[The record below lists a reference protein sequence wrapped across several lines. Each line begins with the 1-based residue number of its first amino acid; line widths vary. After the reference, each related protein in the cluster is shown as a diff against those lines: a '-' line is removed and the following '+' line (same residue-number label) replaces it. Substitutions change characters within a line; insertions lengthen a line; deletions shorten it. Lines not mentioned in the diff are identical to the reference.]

1 MAKRKQE
8 KQGFDDYKEVYYEDE
23 KGEERQFI
31 YIKSEDEAYDDYTDN
46 EKIANKID
54 SDMIE
59 NNILDPETES
69 KINKLAKRWS
79 DLNQELKAGDW
90 NASKEKE
97 IQDLSIEIITKVFS
111 LYENSFKK
119 TNENNSGKN
128 KTDMI
133 TINRHGD
140 KLAVEKFYN
149 FLWQTVS
156 TNSSSGYDAN
166 QNDNYLAYF
175 RRMLKVRRKDSKK
188 EIERE
193 RKKEE
198 KVKIVPLYVHDKDGE
213 EVLLTDIMQ
222 ISDGSEQYTEE
233 GYIKLLVPVMRLC
246 EINLRNSNLTD
257 NKKKKRWLFYRMH
270 YTFDIVK
277 GIEEIKTCYI
287 PPSKLIRT
295 EENPHEN
302 MTSQELEVYC
312 RDNEEFSVFKKKN
325 YEIYRNMR
333 LALVEIMKEGN
344 AEDFTDMLDIIRR
357 CLREGVNLNKRQDYL
372 AQGLAKDDEFAGD
385 DVSRTTIHDY
395 VNYYKD
401 DVLKALKSDQLTD

>member
-8 KQGFDDYKEVYYEDE
+8 KYGFDDYKEVYYEDE
-23 KGEERQFI
+23 KGEERQSI
-31 YIKSEDEAYDDYTDN
+31 YIKSEDETYDDYTDS
-46 EKIANKID
+46 ETIANKID

-59 NNILDPETES
+59 NNIRDPEAES

-79 DLNQELKAGDW
+79 DLNQERKAGDW

-97 IQDLSIEIITKVFS
+97 MSVLSMDIISKVFS
-111 LYENSFKK
+111 LYENSYKR
-119 TNENNSGKN
+119 TNGNHSGKYE
-128 KTDMI
+128 TDMI
-133 TINRHGD
+133 TINRNGV
-140 KLAVEKFYN
+140 KIAVEKFYT
-149 FLWQTVS
+149 FLRDTVS
-156 TNSSSGYDAN
+156 TKSSSGYDASR
-166 QNDNYLAYF
+166 NDNYLAYF
-175 RRMLKVRRKDSKK
+175 RRILNERRKDSKQ
-188 EIERE
+188 EIERK

-198 KVKIVPLYVHDKDGE
+198 KVQIVPLYVHDKEGE

-222 ISDGSEQYTEE
+222 ISDGGEQYTEE

-246 EINLRNSNLTD
+246 EINLRNTNITD

-302 MTSQELEVYC
+302 MTPQELEMYC

-357 CLREGVNLNKRQDYL
+357 CLRDGVNLNKRQEYL
-372 AQGLAKDDEFAGD
+372 AQGLAKDDEFAED
-385 DVSRTTIHDY
+385 DVSRTTINKY
-395 VNYYKD
+395 VNLYKKEI
-401 DVLKALKSDQLTD
+401 LEALKSDQLTD

>member
-8 KQGFDDYKEVYYEDE
+8 KYGFDDYKEVYYEDE
-23 KGEERQFI
+23 KGEEKQSI
-31 YIKSEDEAYDDYTDN
+31 YIKSEDETYDDYTDS

-54 SDMIE
+54 YDMIE

-79 DLNQELKAGDW
+79 DLNQELKVGDW

-97 IQDLSIEIITKVFS
+97 MNFLSMDIISKVFS
-111 LYENSFKK
+111 LYEKSYKR
-119 TNENNSGKN
+119 TNENHSGN
-128 KTDMI
+128 HKTDML
-133 TINRHGD
+133 TINRHG
-140 KLAVEKFYN
+140 KKIAVKKFYK

-156 TNSSSGYDAN
+156 TKSSSGYDASR
-166 QNDNYLAYF
+166 NDNYLAYF
-175 RRMLKVRRKDSKK
+175 RRILNERRKDSKK

-198 KVKIVPLYVHDKDGE
+198 KVKIVPLYVQDRDGE

-246 EINLRNSNLTD
+246 EINLRNTNLTD

-287 PPSKLIRT
+287 PPSKLTRT

-312 RDNEEFSVFKKKN
+312 HDNEEFSVFKKKN

-344 AEDFTDMLDIIRR
+344 AEDFTDMLVIIRR
-357 CLREGVNLNKRQDYL
+357 CLREGVNLNKRQEYL
-372 AQGLAKDDEFAGD
+372 AQGLAKDDEFAED
-385 DVSRTTIHDY
+385 DVSRTTINKY
-395 VNYYKD
+395 VKLYKEEI
-401 DVLKALKSDQLTD
+401 LKALKSDQLTD

>member
-1 MAKRKQE
+1 MAKCKQE
-8 KQGFDDYKEVYYEDE
+8 KYGFDDYKEVYYEDE
-23 KGEERQFI
+23 KGEEIQSI
-31 YIKSEDEAYDDYTDN
+31 YIKSEDEAYDDYTDS

-59 NNILDPETES
+59 NNIRDPEAES

-90 NASKEKE
+90 NASKEKD

-111 LYENSFKK
+111 LYENSYKR
-119 TNENNSGKN
+119 TNGNHSGKYE
-128 KTDMI
+128 TDMI
-133 TINRHGD
+133 TINRHGV
-140 KLAVEKFYN
+140 KIAVEKFYN
-149 FLWQTVS
+149 FLCKTVS
-156 TNSSSGYDAN
+156 TKSSSGYDAN

-175 RRMLKVRRKDSKK
+175 RTILNMRSKDSKQ
-188 EIERE
+188 EIERK

-198 KVKIVPLYVHDKDGE
+198 KVQIVPLYAHNKEGE

-222 ISDGSEQYTEE
+222 ISDGGEQYTEE

-287 PPSKLIRT
+287 PPSELIRT

-357 CLREGVNLNKRQDYL
+357 CLREGVNLNKRQEYL

-385 DVSRTTIHDY
+385 DVSRSTIHDY

>member
-8 KQGFDDYKEVYYEDE
+8 KYGFDDYKEVYYEDE
-23 KGEERQFI
+23 KGEERQSI
-31 YIKSEDEAYDDYTDN
+31 YIKSEDETYDDYTDS

-59 NNILDPETES
+59 NNIRDPEAES

-79 DLNQELKAGDW
+79 DLNQERKAGDW

-97 IQDLSIEIITKVFS
+97 MSVLSMDIISKVFS
-111 LYENSFKK
+111 LYENSYKR
-119 TNENNSGKN
+119 TNGNHSGKYE
-128 KTDMI
+128 TDMI
-133 TINRHGD
+133 TINRNGV
-140 KLAVEKFYN
+140 KIAVEKFYT
-149 FLWQTVS
+149 FLRDTVS
-156 TNSSSGYDAN
+156 TKSSSGYDASR
-166 QNDNYLAYF
+166 NDNYLAYF
-175 RRMLKVRRKDSKK
+175 RRILNERRKDSKQ
-188 EIERE
+188 EIERK

-198 KVKIVPLYVHDKDGE
+198 KVQIVPLYVHDKEGE

-222 ISDGSEQYTEE
+222 ISDGGEQYTEE

-246 EINLRNSNLTD
+246 EINLRNTNITD

-287 PPSKLIRT
+287 PPSKLICT

-302 MTSQELEVYC
+302 MTPQELEMYC

-357 CLREGVNLNKRQDYL
+357 CLRDGVNLNKRQEYL
-372 AQGLAKDDEFAGD
+372 AQGLAKDDEFAED
-385 DVSRTTIHDY
+385 DVSRTTINKY
-395 VNYYKD
+395 VNLYKKEI
-401 DVLKALKSDQLTD
+401 LEALKSDQLTD

>member
-8 KQGFDDYKEVYYEDE
+8 KYGFDDYKEVYYEDE
-23 KGEERQFI
+23 KGEERQSI
-31 YIKSEDEAYDDYTDN
+31 YIKSEDETYDDYTDS

-59 NNILDPETES
+59 NNIRDPEAES

-79 DLNQELKAGDW
+79 DLNQERKAGDW

-97 IQDLSIEIITKVFS
+97 MSVLSMDIISKVFS
-111 LYENSFKK
+111 LYENSYKR
-119 TNENNSGKN
+119 TNGNHSGKYE
-128 KTDMI
+128 TDMI
-133 TINRHGD
+133 TINRNGV
-140 KLAVEKFYN
+140 KIAVEKFYT
-149 FLWQTVS
+149 FLRDTVS
-156 TNSSSGYDAN
+156 TKSSSGYDASR
-166 QNDNYLAYF
+166 NDNYLAYF
-175 RRMLKVRRKDSKK
+175 RRILNERRKDSKQ
-188 EIERE
+188 EIERK

-198 KVKIVPLYVHDKDGE
+198 KVQIVPLYVHDKEGE

-222 ISDGSEQYTEE
+222 ISDGGEQYTEE

-246 EINLRNSNLTD
+246 EINLRNTNITD

-302 MTSQELEVYC
+302 MTPQELEMYC

-357 CLREGVNLNKRQDYL
+357 CLRDGVNLNKRQDYL
-372 AQGLAKDDEFAGD
+372 AQGLAKDDEFAED
-385 DVSRTTIHDY
+385 DVSRTTINKY
-395 VNYYKD
+395 VNLYKKEI
-401 DVLKALKSDQLTD
+401 LEALKSDQLTD

>member
-1 MAKRKQE
+1 MAKCKQE
-8 KQGFDDYKEVYYEDE
+8 KYGFDDYKEVYYEDE
-23 KGEERQFI
+23 KGEEIQSI
-31 YIKSEDEAYDDYTDN
+31 YIKSEDEAYDDYTDS

-59 NNILDPETES
+59 NNIRDPEAES

-90 NASKEKE
+90 NASKEKD

-111 LYENSFKK
+111 LYENSYKR
-119 TNENNSGKN
+119 TNGNHRGKYE
-128 KTDMI
+128 TDMI
-133 TINRHGD
+133 TINRHGV
-140 KLAVEKFYN
+140 KIAVEKFYN
-149 FLWQTVS
+149 FLCKTVS
-156 TNSSSGYDAN
+156 TKSSSGYDAN

-175 RRMLKVRRKDSKK
+175 RTILNMRSKDSKQ
-188 EIERE
+188 EIERK

-198 KVKIVPLYVHDKDGE
+198 KVQIVPLYAHNKEGE

-222 ISDGSEQYTEE
+222 ISDGGEQYTEE

-287 PPSKLIRT
+287 PPSELIRT

-357 CLREGVNLNKRQDYL
+357 CLREGVNLNKRQEYL

-385 DVSRTTIHDY
+385 DVSRSTIHDY

>member
-1 MAKRKQE
+1 MAKCKQE
-8 KQGFDDYKEVYYEDE
+8 KYGFDDYKEVYYEDE
-23 KGEERQFI
+23 KGEEIQSI
-31 YIKSEDEAYDDYTDN
+31 YIKSEDEAYDDYTDS

-59 NNILDPETES
+59 NSILDPEAES

-79 DLNQELKAGDW
+79 DLNHKLKAGDW
-90 NASKEKE
+90 NASKEKD

-111 LYENSFKK
+111 LYEKSYKR

-133 TINRHGD
+133 TINRHGV
-140 KLAVEKFYN
+140 KIAVEKFYN
-149 FLWQTVS
+149 FLCKTVS
-156 TNSSSGYDAN
+156 TKSSSGYDAN

-175 RRMLKVRRKDSKK
+175 RTILNMRSKDSKQ
-188 EIERE
+188 EIERK

-198 KVKIVPLYVHDKDGE
+198 KVQIVPLYAHNKEGE

-222 ISDGSEQYTEE
+222 ISDGGEQYTEE

-287 PPSKLIRT
+287 PPSELIRT

-357 CLREGVNLNKRQDYL
+357 CLREGVNLKKRQEYV
-372 AQGLAKDDEFAGD
+372 GEGIAKD
-385 DVSRTTIHDY
+385 SDY
-395 VNYYKD
+395 DNEKVNFKTVNRYAQLYKEEI
-401 DVLKALKSDQLTD
+401 LKAIDSDELSY

>member
-140 KLAVEKFYN
+140 KIAVEKFYN

>member
-1 MAKRKQE
+1 MAKCKQE
-8 KQGFDDYKEVYYEDE
+8 KYGFDDYKEVYYEDE
-23 KGEERQFI
+23 KGEEIQSI
-31 YIKSEDEAYDDYTDN
+31 YIKSEDEAYDDYTDS

-59 NNILDPETES
+59 NNIRDPEAES

-90 NASKEKE
+90 NASKEKD

-111 LYENSFKK
+111 LYENSYKR
-119 TNENNSGKN
+119 TNGNHSGKYE
-128 KTDMI
+128 TDMI

-140 KLAVEKFYN
+140 KIAVKKFYN

-156 TNSSSGYDAN
+156 TKSSSGYDAN

-175 RRMLKVRRKDSKK
+175 RTILNMRSKDSKQ
-188 EIERE
+188 EIERK

-198 KVKIVPLYVHDKDGE
+198 KVQIVPLYAHNKEGE

-222 ISDGSEQYTEE
+222 ISDGGEQYTEE

-287 PPSKLIRT
+287 PPSELIRT

-312 RDNEEFSVFKKKN
+312 RENEEFSVFKKKN

>member
-1 MAKRKQE
+1 MAKCKQE
-8 KQGFDDYKEVYYEDE
+8 KYGFDDYKEVYYEDE
-23 KGEERQFI
+23 KGEEIQSI
-31 YIKSEDEAYDDYTDN
+31 YIKSEDEAYDDYTDS

-59 NNILDPETES
+59 NSILDSEAES

-79 DLNQELKAGDW
+79 DLNHKLKAGDW
-90 NASKEKE
+90 NASKEKK

-111 LYENSFKK
+111 LYENSYKR
-119 TNENNSGKN
+119 TNENHSGKYE
-128 KTDMI
+128 TDMI
-133 TINRHGD
+133 TINRHGV
-140 KLAVEKFYN
+140 KIAVEKFYS
-149 FLWQTVS
+149 FLCKTVS
-156 TNSSSGYDAN
+156 TKSSSGYDAN

-175 RRMLKVRRKDSKK
+175 RTILNMRSKDSKQ
-188 EIERE
+188 EIERK

-198 KVKIVPLYVHDKDGE
+198 KVQIVPLYAHNKEGE

-222 ISDGSEQYTEE
+222 ISDGGEQYTEE

-287 PPSKLIRT
+287 PPSELIRT

-357 CLREGVNLNKRQDYL
+357 CLREGVNLKKRQEYV
-372 AQGLAKDDEFAGD
+372 GEGIAKD
-385 DVSRTTIHDY
+385 SDY
-395 VNYYKD
+395 DNEKVNFKTVNRYAQLYKEEI
-401 DVLKALKSDQLTD
+401 LKAIDSDELSY

>member
-8 KQGFDDYKEVYYEDE
+8 KYGFDDYKEVYYEDE
-23 KGEERQFI
+23 KGEERQSI
-31 YIKSEDEAYDDYTDN
+31 YIKSEDEAYDDYTDS

-59 NNILDPETES
+59 NNIRDPEAES

-79 DLNQELKAGDW
+79 DLNQERKAGDW

-97 IQDLSIEIITKVFS
+97 MSVLSMDIISKVFS
-111 LYENSFKK
+111 LYENSYKR
-119 TNENNSGKN
+119 TNGNHSGKYE
-128 KTDMI
+128 TDMI
-133 TINRHGD
+133 TINRNGV
-140 KLAVEKFYN
+140 KIAVEKFYK
-149 FLWQTVS
+149 FLRDTVS
-156 TNSSSGYDAN
+156 TKSSSGYDASR
-166 QNDNYLAYF
+166 NDNYLAYF
-175 RRMLKVRRKDSKK
+175 RRILNERRKDSKQ
-188 EIERE
+188 EIERK

-198 KVKIVPLYVHDKDGE
+198 KVQIVPLYVHDKEGE

>member
-1 MAKRKQE
+1 
-8 KQGFDDYKEVYYEDE
+8 
-23 KGEERQFI
+23 
-31 YIKSEDEAYDDYTDN
+31 
-46 EKIANKID
+46 
-54 SDMIE
+54 MIE
-59 NNILDPETES
+59 NNIRDPEAES

-79 DLNQELKAGDW
+79 DLNQERKAGDW

-97 IQDLSIEIITKVFS
+97 MSVLSMDIISKVFS
-111 LYENSFKK
+111 LYENSYKR
-119 TNENNSGKN
+119 TNGNHSGKYE
-128 KTDMI
+128 TDMI
-133 TINRHGD
+133 TINRNGV
-140 KLAVEKFYN
+140 KIAVEKFYK
-149 FLWQTVS
+149 FLRDTVS
-156 TNSSSGYDAN
+156 TKSSSGYDASR
-166 QNDNYLAYF
+166 NDNYLAYF
-175 RRMLKVRRKDSKK
+175 RRILNERRKDSKQ
-188 EIERE
+188 EIERK

-198 KVKIVPLYVHDKDGE
+198 KVQIVPLYVHDKEGE

-222 ISDGSEQYTEE
+222 ISDGGEQYTEE

-246 EINLRNSNLTD
+246 EINLRNTNITD

-302 MTSQELEVYC
+302 MTPQELEMYC

-357 CLREGVNLNKRQDYL
+357 CLRDGVNLNKRQEYL
-372 AQGLAKDDEFAGD
+372 AQGLAKDDEFAED
-385 DVSRTTIHDY
+385 DVSRTTINKY
-395 VNYYKD
+395 VNLYKKEI
-401 DVLKALKSDQLTD
+401 LEALKSDQLTD

>member
-8 KQGFDDYKEVYYEDE
+8 KYGFDDYKEVYYEDE
-23 KGEERQFI
+23 KGEERQSI
-31 YIKSEDEAYDDYTDN
+31 YIKSEDEAYDDYTDS

-59 NNILDPETES
+59 NNIRDPEAES

-79 DLNQELKAGDW
+79 DLNQERKAGDW

-97 IQDLSIEIITKVFS
+97 MSVLSMDIISKVFS
-111 LYENSFKK
+111 LYENSYKR
-119 TNENNSGKN
+119 TNGNHSGKYE
-128 KTDMI
+128 TDMI
-133 TINRHGD
+133 TINRNGV
-140 KLAVEKFYN
+140 KIAVEKFYK
-149 FLWQTVS
+149 FLRDTVS
-156 TNSSSGYDAN
+156 TKSSSGYDASR
-166 QNDNYLAYF
+166 NDNYLAYF
-175 RRMLKVRRKDSKK
+175 RRILNERRKDSKQ
-188 EIERE
+188 EIERK

-198 KVKIVPLYVHDKDGE
+198 KVQIVPLYVHDKEGE
-213 EVLLTDIMQ
+213 EGLLTDIMQ
-222 ISDGSEQYTEE
+222 ISDGGEQYTEE
-233 GYIKLLVPVMRLC
+233 GYLKLLVPVMRLC
-246 EINLRNSNLTD
+246 EINLRNTNITD

>member
-140 KLAVEKFYN
+140 KIAVEKFYN

-222 ISDGSEQYTEE
+222 ISDGNEQYTEE

-401 DVLKALKSDQLTD
+401 DVLKVLKSDQLTD

>member
-1 MAKRKQE
+1 MGYLFRIILKYKN
-8 KQGFDDYKEVYYEDE
+8 GFLTKKIRFFDKNFGRLQYE
-23 KGEERQFI
+23 
-31 YIKSEDEAYDDYTDN
+31 
-46 EKIANKID
+46 
-54 SDMIE
+54 
-59 NNILDPETES
+59 
-69 KINKLAKRWS
+69 
-79 DLNQELKAGDW
+79 
-90 NASKEKE
+90 
-97 IQDLSIEIITKVFS
+97 
-111 LYENSFKK
+111 
-119 TNENNSGKN
+119 
-128 KTDMI
+128 TDMI
-133 TINRHGD
+133 TINRHGV
-140 KLAVEKFYN
+140 KIAVEKFYN
-149 FLWQTVS
+149 FLCKTVS
-156 TNSSSGYDAN
+156 TKSSSGYDAN

-175 RRMLKVRRKDSKK
+175 RTILNMRSKDSKQ
-188 EIERE
+188 EIERK

-198 KVKIVPLYVHDKDGE
+198 KVQIVPLYAHNKEGE

-222 ISDGSEQYTEE
+222 ISDGGEQYTEE

-287 PPSKLIRT
+287 PPSELIRT

-357 CLREGVNLNKRQDYL
+357 CLREGVNLNKRQEYL

-385 DVSRTTIHDY
+385 DVSRSTIHDY

>member
-1 MAKRKQE
+1 MAKCKQE
-8 KQGFDDYKEVYYEDE
+8 KYGFDDYKEVYYEDE
-23 KGEERQFI
+23 KGEEIQSI
-31 YIKSEDEAYDDYTDN
+31 YIKSEDEAYDDYTDS

-59 NNILDPETES
+59 NNIRDPEAES

-90 NASKEKE
+90 NASKEKD

-111 LYENSFKK
+111 LYENSYKR
-119 TNENNSGKN
+119 TNGNHRGKYE
-128 KTDMI
+128 TDMI
-133 TINRHGD
+133 TINRHGV
-140 KLAVEKFYN
+140 KIAVEKFYN
-149 FLWQTVS
+149 FLCKTVS
-156 TNSSSGYDAN
+156 TKSSSGYDAN

-175 RRMLKVRRKDSKK
+175 RTILNMRSKDSKQ
-188 EIERE
+188 EIERK

-198 KVKIVPLYVHDKDGE
+198 KVQIVPLYAHNKEGE

-222 ISDGSEQYTEE
+222 ISDGGEQYTEE

-287 PPSKLIRT
+287 PPSELIRT

-357 CLREGVNLNKRQDYL
+357 CLREGVNLNKRQEYL

>member
-1 MAKRKQE
+1 MGKYDDE
-8 KQGFDDYKEVYYEDE
+8 KYDFDKYEEVYYEDE
-23 KGEERQFI
+23 NGEDKEYI
-31 YIKSEDEAYDDYTDN
+31 YIKSEDETYKDYTDS
-46 EKIANKID
+46 EEIENKID
-54 SDMIE
+54 SEMLE
-59 NNILDPETES
+59 NEIRDPETES

-79 DLNQELKAGDW
+79 DLNQDLKTGVW

-97 IQDLSIEIITKVFS
+97 MNVLSMDIISKVFS
-111 LYENSFKK
+111 LYEKSYKR
-119 TNENNSGKN
+119 TNENHSGN
-128 KTDMI
+128 YKTDML

-140 KLAVEKFYN
+140 KIAVKKFYN

-175 RRMLKVRRKDSKK
+175 RTILNVRCRDSKK

-198 KVKIVPLYVHDKDGE
+198 KVKIVPLYVHNKEGE

-246 EINLRNSNLTD
+246 EINLRNRNLTD

-287 PPSKLIRT
+287 PPSKLTRT

-344 AEDFTDMLDIIRR
+344 ADDFTDMLVIIRR
-357 CLREGVNLNKRQDYL
+357 CLREGVNLNKRQEYL
-372 AQGLAKDDEFAGD
+372 AQGLAKDDEFAED
-385 DVSRTTIHDY
+385 DVSRTTINKY
-395 VNYYKD
+395 VNLYKEEI
-401 DVLKALKSDQLTD
+401 LKALKSDQLTD

>member
-23 KGEERQFI
+23 KGEERQSI

-140 KLAVEKFYN
+140 KIAVEKFYN

>member
-23 KGEERQFI
+23 KGEERQSI
-31 YIKSEDEAYDDYTDN
+31 YIKSEDEAYDDYTDS

-140 KLAVEKFYN
+140 KIAVEKFYN

-156 TNSSSGYDAN
+156 TKSSSGYDASR
-166 QNDNYLAYF
+166 NDNYLAYF
-175 RRMLKVRRKDSKK
+175 RRILNERRKDSKQ
-188 EIERE
+188 EIERK

-198 KVKIVPLYVHDKDGE
+198 KVQIVPLYVHDKEGE

-295 EENPHEN
+295 EKNPHEN

>member
-8 KQGFDDYKEVYYEDE
+8 KYGFDDYKEVYYEDE
-23 KGEERQFI
+23 KGEERQSI
-31 YIKSEDEAYDDYTDN
+31 YIKSEDEAYDDYTDS

-59 NNILDPETES
+59 NNIRDPEAES

-140 KLAVEKFYN
+140 KIAVEKFYN

>member
-8 KQGFDDYKEVYYEDE
+8 KYGFDDYKEVYYEDE
-23 KGEERQFI
+23 KGEERQSI
-31 YIKSEDEAYDDYTDN
+31 YIKSEDEAYDDYTDS

-59 NNILDPETES
+59 NNIRDPEAES

-79 DLNQELKAGDW
+79 DLNQERKAGDW

-97 IQDLSIEIITKVFS
+97 MSVLSMDIISKVFS
-111 LYENSFKK
+111 LYENSYKR
-119 TNENNSGKN
+119 TNGNHSGKYE
-128 KTDMI
+128 TDMI
-133 TINRHGD
+133 TINRNGV
-140 KLAVEKFYN
+140 KIAVEKFYK
-149 FLWQTVS
+149 FLRDTVS
-156 TNSSSGYDAN
+156 TKSSSGYDASR
-166 QNDNYLAYF
+166 NDNYLAYF
-175 RRMLKVRRKDSKK
+175 RRILNERRKDSKQ
-188 EIERE
+188 EIERK

-198 KVKIVPLYVHDKDGE
+198 KVQIVPLYVHDKEGE

-222 ISDGSEQYTEE
+222 ISDGGEQYTEE

-246 EINLRNSNLTD
+246 EINLRNTNITD

-302 MTSQELEVYC
+302 MTPQELEMYC

-357 CLREGVNLNKRQDYL
+357 CLRDGVNLNKRQEYL
-372 AQGLAKDDEFAGD
+372 AQGLAKDDEFAED
-385 DVSRTTIHDY
+385 DVSRTTINKY
-395 VNYYKD
+395 VNLYKKEI
-401 DVLKALKSDQLTD
+401 LEALKSDQLTD

>member
-1 MAKRKQE
+1 MAKCKQE
-8 KQGFDDYKEVYYEDE
+8 KYGFDDYKEVYYEDE
-23 KGEERQFI
+23 KGEEIQSI
-31 YIKSEDEAYDDYTDN
+31 YIKSEDEAYDDYTDS

-59 NNILDPETES
+59 NNIRDPEAES

-79 DLNQELKAGDW
+79 DLNHKLKAGDW
-90 NASKEKE
+90 NASKEKD

-111 LYENSFKK
+111 LYENSYKR
-119 TNENNSGKN
+119 TNGNHSGKYE
-128 KTDMI
+128 TDMI
-133 TINRHGD
+133 TINRHGV
-140 KLAVEKFYN
+140 KIAVEKFYN
-149 FLWQTVS
+149 FLCKTVS
-156 TNSSSGYDAN
+156 TKSSSGYDAN

-175 RRMLKVRRKDSKK
+175 RTILNMRSKDSKQ
-188 EIERE
+188 EIERK

-198 KVKIVPLYVHDKDGE
+198 KVQIVPLYAHNKEGE

-222 ISDGSEQYTEE
+222 ISDGGEQYTEE

-257 NKKKKRWLFYRMH
+257 NKKNKRWLFYRMH

-287 PPSKLIRT
+287 PPSELIRT

-312 RDNEEFSVFKKKN
+312 HDNEEFSVFKKKN

-357 CLREGVNLNKRQDYL
+357 CLREGVNLNKRQEYL

-385 DVSRTTIHDY
+385 DVSRSTIHDY

>member
-133 TINRHGD
+133 TINRHG
-140 KLAVEKFYN
+140 
-149 FLWQTVS
+149 
-156 TNSSSGYDAN
+156 
-166 QNDNYLAYF
+166 
-175 RRMLKVRRKDSKK
+175 
-188 EIERE
+188 I
-193 RKKEE
+193 
-198 KVKIVPLYVHDKDGE
+198 
-213 EVLLTDIMQ
+213 
-222 ISDGSEQYTEE
+222 
-233 GYIKLLVPVMRLC
+233 RL
-246 EINLRNSNLTD
+246 
-257 NKKKKRWLFYRMH
+257 
-270 YTFDIVK
+270 
-277 GIEEIKTCYI
+277 
-287 PPSKLIRT
+287 
-295 EENPHEN
+295 
-302 MTSQELEVYC
+302 Q
-312 RDNEEFSVFKKKN
+312 
-325 YEIYRNMR
+325 
-333 LALVEIMKEGN
+333 
-344 AEDFTDMLDIIRR
+344 
-357 CLREGVNLNKRQDYL
+357 
-372 AQGLAKDDEFAGD
+372 
-385 DVSRTTIHDY
+385 
-395 VNYYKD
+395 
-401 DVLKALKSDQLTD
+401 

>member
-1 MAKRKQE
+1 MGKRKQE

-23 KGEERQFI
+23 KGEERQSI
-31 YIKSEDEAYDDYTDN
+31 YIKSEDEAYDDYTDS

-140 KLAVEKFYN
+140 KIAVEKFYN

-222 ISDGSEQYTEE
+222 ISDGNEQYTEE

>member
-8 KQGFDDYKEVYYEDE
+8 KYGFDDYKEVYYEDE
-23 KGEERQFI
+23 KGEERQSI
-31 YIKSEDEAYDDYTDN
+31 YIKSEDEAYDDYTDS

-140 KLAVEKFYN
+140 KIAVEKFYN

-156 TNSSSGYDAN
+156 TKSSSGYDASR
-166 QNDNYLAYF
+166 NDNYLAYF
-175 RRMLKVRRKDSKK
+175 RRILNERRKDSKQ
-188 EIERE
+188 EIERK

-198 KVKIVPLYVHDKDGE
+198 KVQIVPLYVHDKEGE

-295 EENPHEN
+295 EKNPHEN

>member
-140 KLAVEKFYN
+140 KIAVEKFYN

-287 PPSKLIRT
+287 PP
-295 EENPHEN
+295 HEN

>member
-79 DLNQELKAGDW
+79 DLNQELKDGDW

-140 KLAVEKFYN
+140 KIAVEKFYN

>member
-8 KQGFDDYKEVYYEDE
+8 KYGFDDYKEVYYEDE
-23 KGEERQFI
+23 KGEERQSI
-31 YIKSEDEAYDDYTDN
+31 YIKSEDETYDDYTDS

-59 NNILDPETES
+59 NNIRDPEAES

-79 DLNQELKAGDW
+79 DLNQERKAGDW

-97 IQDLSIEIITKVFS
+97 MSVLSMDIISKVFS
-111 LYENSFKK
+111 LYENSYKR
-119 TNENNSGKN
+119 TNGNHSGKYE
-128 KTDMI
+128 TDMI
-133 TINRHGD
+133 TINRNGV
-140 KLAVEKFYN
+140 KIAVEKFYT
-149 FLWQTVS
+149 FLRDTVS
-156 TNSSSGYDAN
+156 TKSSSGYDASR
-166 QNDNYLAYF
+166 NDNYLAYF
-175 RRMLKVRRKDSKK
+175 RRILNERRKDSKQ
-188 EIERE
+188 EIERK

-198 KVKIVPLYVHDKDGE
+198 KVQIVPLYVHDKEGE

-222 ISDGSEQYTEE
+222 ISDGGEQYTEE

-246 EINLRNSNLTD
+246 EINLRNTNITD

-302 MTSQELEVYC
+302 MTPQELEMYC

-357 CLREGVNLNKRQDYL
+357 CLRDGVNLNKRQEYL
-372 AQGLAKDDEFAGD
+372 AQGLAKDDEFAED
-385 DVSRTTIHDY
+385 DVSRTTINKY
-395 VNYYKD
+395 VNLYKKEI
-401 DVLKALKSDQLTD
+401 LEALKSDQLTD

>member
-8 KQGFDDYKEVYYEDE
+8 KYGFDDYKEVYYEDE
-23 KGEERQFI
+23 KGEERQSI
-31 YIKSEDEAYDDYTDN
+31 YIKSEDEAYDDYTDS

-59 NNILDPETES
+59 NNIRDPEAES

-79 DLNQELKAGDW
+79 DLNQERKAGDW

-97 IQDLSIEIITKVFS
+97 MSVLSMDIISKVFS
-111 LYENSFKK
+111 LYENSYKR
-119 TNENNSGKN
+119 TNGNHSGKYE
-128 KTDMI
+128 TDMI
-133 TINRHGD
+133 TINRNGV
-140 KLAVEKFYN
+140 KIAVEKFYK
-149 FLWQTVS
+149 FLRDTVS
-156 TNSSSGYDAN
+156 TKSSSGYDASR
-166 QNDNYLAYF
+166 NDNYLAYF
-175 RRMLKVRRKDSKK
+175 RRILNERRKDSKQ
-188 EIERE
+188 EIERK

-198 KVKIVPLYVHDKDGE
+198 KVQIVPLYVHDKEGE

-295 EENPHEN
+295 EKNPHEN

>member
-140 KLAVEKFYN
+140 KIAVEKFYN

-312 RDNEEFSVFKKKN
+312 RDNEEFSVFKKKTMR
-325 YEIYRNMR
+325 YTEI
-333 LALVEIMKEGN
+333 
-344 AEDFTDMLDIIRR
+344 
-357 CLREGVNLNKRQDYL
+357 
-372 AQGLAKDDEFAGD
+372 
-385 DVSRTTIHDY
+385 
-395 VNYYKD
+395 
-401 DVLKALKSDQLTD
+401 

>member
-1 MAKRKQE
+1 MAKYKQE
-8 KQGFDDYKEVYYEDE
+8 KYGFDDYKEVYYEDE
-23 KGEERQFI
+23 KGEERQSI
-31 YIKSEDEAYDDYTDN
+31 YIKSEDEAYDNYTDS

-59 NNILDPETES
+59 INILDPETES
-69 KINKLAKRWS
+69 KINELAKRWS
-79 DLNQELKAGDW
+79 ELNQELKAGDW

-97 IQDLSIEIITKVFS
+97 IQDLSIEIIAKVFS
-111 LYENSFKK
+111 LYEKSYKR

-140 KLAVEKFYN
+140 KIAVKKFYN

-156 TNSSSGYDAN
+156 TNSSSGYDAS

-198 KVKIVPLYVHDKDGE
+198 KVKIVPLYVHDKEGE

-246 EINLRNSNLTD
+246 EINLRNSNLTY

-302 MTSQELEVYC
+302 MTSQELEVHC

-385 DVSRTTIHDY
+385 DVSRTTIHNY

>member
-8 KQGFDDYKEVYYEDE
+8 KYGFDDYKEVYYEDE
-23 KGEERQFI
+23 KGEERQSI
-31 YIKSEDEAYDDYTDN
+31 YIKSEDETYDDYTDSK
-46 EKIANKID
+46 KIANKID

-59 NNILDPETES
+59 NNIRDPEAES

-79 DLNQELKAGDW
+79 DLNQERKAGDW

-97 IQDLSIEIITKVFS
+97 MSVLSMDIISKVFS
-111 LYENSFKK
+111 LYENSYKR
-119 TNENNSGKN
+119 TNGNHSGKYE
-128 KTDMI
+128 TDMI
-133 TINRHGD
+133 TINRNGV
-140 KLAVEKFYN
+140 KIAVEKFYT
-149 FLWQTVS
+149 FLRDTVS
-156 TNSSSGYDAN
+156 TKSSSGYDASR
-166 QNDNYLAYF
+166 NDNYLAYF
-175 RRMLKVRRKDSKK
+175 RRILNERRKDSKQ
-188 EIERE
+188 EIERK

-198 KVKIVPLYVHDKDGE
+198 KVQIVPLYVHDKEGE

-222 ISDGSEQYTEE
+222 ISDGGEQYTEE

-246 EINLRNSNLTD
+246 EINLRNTNITD

-302 MTSQELEVYC
+302 MTPQELEMYC

-357 CLREGVNLNKRQDYL
+357 CLRDGVNLNKRQEYL
-372 AQGLAKDDEFAGD
+372 AQGLAKDDEFAED
-385 DVSRTTIHDY
+385 DVSRTTINKY
-395 VNYYKD
+395 VNLYKKEI
-401 DVLKALKSDQLTD
+401 LEALKSDQLTD

>member
-140 KLAVEKFYN
+140 KIAVEKFYN

-344 AEDFTDMLDIIRR
+344 ADDFTDMLVIIRR
-357 CLREGVNLNKRQDYL
+357 CLREGVNLNKRQEYL
-372 AQGLAKDDEFAGD
+372 AQGLAKDDEFAED

>member
-140 KLAVEKFYN
+140 KIAVEKFYN

-222 ISDGSEQYTEE
+222 ISDGNEQYTEE

>member
-8 KQGFDDYKEVYYEDE
+8 KYGFDDYKEVYYEDE
-23 KGEERQFI
+23 KGEERQSI
-31 YIKSEDEAYDDYTDN
+31 YIKSEDETYDDYTDS

-59 NNILDPETES
+59 NNIRDPEAES

-79 DLNQELKAGDW
+79 DLNQERKAGDW

-97 IQDLSIEIITKVFS
+97 MSVQSMDMISKVFS
-111 LYENSFKK
+111 LYENSYKR
-119 TNENNSGKN
+119 TNGNHSGKYE
-128 KTDMI
+128 TDMI
-133 TINRHGD
+133 TINRNGV
-140 KLAVEKFYN
+140 KIAVEKFYT
-149 FLWQTVS
+149 FLRDTVS
-156 TNSSSGYDAN
+156 TKSSSGYDASR
-166 QNDNYLAYF
+166 NDNYLAYF
-175 RRMLKVRRKDSKK
+175 RRILNERRKDSKQ
-188 EIERE
+188 EIERK

-198 KVKIVPLYVHDKDGE
+198 KVQIVPLYVHDKEGE

-222 ISDGSEQYTEE
+222 ISDGGEQYTEE

-246 EINLRNSNLTD
+246 EINLRNTNITD

-302 MTSQELEVYC
+302 MTPQELEMYC

-357 CLREGVNLNKRQDYL
+357 CLRDGVNLNKRQEYL
-372 AQGLAKDDEFAGD
+372 AQGLAKDDEFAED
-385 DVSRTTIHDY
+385 DVSRTTINKY
-395 VNYYKD
+395 VNLYKKEI
-401 DVLKALKSDQLTD
+401 LEALKSDQLTD

>member
-8 KQGFDDYKEVYYEDE
+8 KYGFDDYKEVYYEDE
-23 KGEERQFI
+23 KGEERQSI
-31 YIKSEDEAYDDYTDN
+31 YIKSEDETYDDYTDS

-59 NNILDPETES
+59 NNIRDPEAES

-79 DLNQELKAGDW
+79 DLNQERKAGDW

-97 IQDLSIEIITKVFS
+97 MSVLSMDIISKVFS
-111 LYENSFKK
+111 LYENSYKR
-119 TNENNSGKN
+119 TNGNHSGKYE
-128 KTDMI
+128 TDMI
-133 TINRHGD
+133 TINRNGV
-140 KLAVEKFYN
+140 KIAVEKFYT
-149 FLWQTVS
+149 FLRDTVS
-156 TNSSSGYDAN
+156 TKSSSGYDASR
-166 QNDNYLAYF
+166 NDNYLAYF
-175 RRMLKVRRKDSKK
+175 RRILNERRKDSKQ
-188 EIERE
+188 EIERK

-198 KVKIVPLYVHDKDGE
+198 KVQIVPLYVHDKEGE
-213 EVLLTDIMQ
+213 EVLLTDIMR
-222 ISDGSEQYTEE
+222 ISDGGEQYTEE

-246 EINLRNSNLTD
+246 EINLRNTNITD

-302 MTSQELEVYC
+302 MTPQELEMYC

-357 CLREGVNLNKRQDYL
+357 CLRDGVNLNKRQEYL
-372 AQGLAKDDEFAGD
+372 AQGLAKDDEFAED
-385 DVSRTTIHDY
+385 DVSRTTINKY
-395 VNYYKD
+395 VNLYKKEI
-401 DVLKALKSDQLTD
+401 LEALKSDQLTD